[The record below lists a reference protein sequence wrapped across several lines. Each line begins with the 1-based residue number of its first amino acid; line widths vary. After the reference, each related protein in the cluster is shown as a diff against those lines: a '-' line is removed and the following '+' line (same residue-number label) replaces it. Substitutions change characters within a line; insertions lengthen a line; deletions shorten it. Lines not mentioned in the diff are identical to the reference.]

1 MGRHLNLSN
10 FKGIGAVVA
19 WSDDSGATWH
29 PTVFEDVEY
38 ARGFARSLDEK
49 GRLVSVKRPVLVH
62 LDDVVQGKESD
73 DWVPASEC
81 WPYLGAPEGAI

>member
-38 ARGFARSLDEK
+38 ARGFARSLDKK
-49 GRLVSVKRPVLVH
+49 GRLVSVKRPAPVR
-62 LDDVVQGKESD
+62 LDDVVQGKKSD
-73 DWVPASEC
+73 NWAPASGC
-81 WPYLGAPEGAI
+81 WPYFGVLESAI